1 MHDLLME
8 GLDMVLVELRH
19 SIPIV
24 FVTLIR
30 SHCTFVGGGEYEYL
44 KMEREPLEGCWI
56 GRA

>member
-1 MHDLLME
+1 
-8 GLDMVLVELRH
+8 MVLVELRH

-30 SHCTFVGGGEYEYL
+30 SHCSFVGGGKYEYL
-44 KMEREPLEGCWI
+44 KMEKEPLEGCWI